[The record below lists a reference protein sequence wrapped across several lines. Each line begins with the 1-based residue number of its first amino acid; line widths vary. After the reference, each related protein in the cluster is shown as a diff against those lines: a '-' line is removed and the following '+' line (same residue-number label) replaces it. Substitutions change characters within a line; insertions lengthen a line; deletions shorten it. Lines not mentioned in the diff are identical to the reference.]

1 MFNLTKTFNISASH
15 SLPGHVKCSSMHG
28 HNYQIAIT
36 VGADRLNSSGMLIDF
51 SEITSKVNKMFER
64 YDHRHLG
71 RIPDGWSP
79 NSAHVVT
86 LPFEHTTAENLAQH
100 WGKEVIEVIK
110 PLKLVK
116 IDVYETPKNLATWI
130 PPED

>member
-1 MFNLTKTFNISASH
+1 
-15 SLPGHVKCSSMHG
+15 
-28 HNYQIAIT
+28 
-36 VGADRLNSSGMLIDF
+36 
-51 SEITSKVNKMFER
+51 
-64 YDHRHLG
+64 
-71 RIPDGWSP
+71 
-79 NSAHVVT
+79 VVT